1 MIEHV
6 LRLKPGEDLLLSI
19 DKYVKKH
26 QIEAGYIATGVG
38 SLSKVAFRKGYERT
52 SLIIEGGLEMIS
64 LSGTISIG
72 GMHIHMAVSDQEFN
86 LKGGHVKLGTIIRT
100 TAEIVLIQL
109 DHHELRRDKDNIH
122 GHKELSIRKVP
133 NICTER

>member
-6 LRLKPGEDLLLSI
+6 LRLKPGEDLLVSI
-19 DKYVKKH
+19 DKYIKKH
-26 QIEAGYIATGVG
+26 QISAGFIATGVG

-52 SLIIEGGLEMIS
+52 SLILEGGYEMIS

-86 LKGGHVKLGTIIRT
+86 VKGGHVKLGTIVRN
-100 TAEIVLIQL
+100 TAEIVIIQL
-109 DHHELRRDKDNIH
+109 DNHELRRDKDNIH
-122 GHKELSIRKVP
+122 GHKELNIRKVT
-133 NICTER
+133 NICSDS